1 LFTALAWVAEYSAM
15 SSYRDV
21 ALLGDGVVAD
31 DELRIFLLPPDDELF
46 CFCEDMPT
54 VQHDFAADVAAL
66 AAERAPALR
75 VHRPLKLTTVDSPK
89 PPTRRLSVPSPLA
102 ATHIPHPVSQPFM
115 GGFLGGACW

>member
-31 DELRIFLLPPDDELF
+31 ATHSVAKNAPDDELF

-54 VQHDFAADVAAL
+54 VQHDFTADVAAL
-66 AAERAPALR
+66 AAKRAPALR

-102 ATHIPHPVSQPFM
+102 AMHIPHPVSQPFM
-115 GGFLGGACW
+115 GGLLGGACW